1 MQLNSAKTVHLRMT
15 RKIKPLKFTYQVNN
29 VAVTEV
35 CEYKYLGVTLT
46 SDLRWSK
53 HIQNISSSAF
63 RKLGFLRRK
72 LKNAPTSV
80 KLQAYNSLVRSK
92 IEYANIIWD
101 PNTKKDASKL
111 EMVQRRAVR
120 FIYGMYKRLDSPSS
134 LMAAN
139 NITSLEQ
146 RRKIARLKFLYLLY
160 NNKLCVDSSLYIT
173 SLSFRATRNH
183 HQFSLQPIFAR
194 TNIFKFSYFP
204 RTISDWNALPYNIFI
219 APNFNKALDDHP
231 F

>member
-1 MQLNSAKTVHLRMT
+1 
-15 RKIKPLKFTYQVNN
+15 
-29 VAVTEV
+29 
-35 CEYKYLGVTLT
+35 
-46 SDLRWSK
+46 
-53 HIQNISSSAF
+53 
-63 RKLGFLRRK
+63 
-72 LKNAPTSV
+72 
-80 KLQAYNSLVRSK
+80 
-92 IEYANIIWD
+92 
-101 PNTKKDASKL
+101 
-111 EMVQRRAVR
+111 MVQRRAVR

-134 LMAAN
+134 LIAAN

-173 SLSFRATRNH
+173 SLSSRATRNH

-231 F
+231 FQVLPLCSCVVNLFEHMLYKLFSPLIVSYESVSY